1 MSIRRSVMV
10 KFIGVVVTAI
20 TWHLVDLGAMPTSDL
35 FSKIVVV
42 GGSGVAAT
50 VLAHFIVPK
59 EVVTN

>member
-1 MSIRRSVMV
+1 
-10 KFIGVVVTAI
+10 
-20 TWHLVDLGAMPTSDL
+20 
-35 FSKIVVV
+35 VVV

>member
-1 MSIRRSVMV
+1 MI
-10 KFIGVVVTAI
+10 KGIGVVVTAI

-35 FSKIVVV
+35 FSKMVVV